1 MTTKSSLPPIPP
13 ILADVA
19 LIDGPTCAATCGLS
33 LSAWHE
39 LVRKHQAPQP
49 AIRRPRYTR
58 WRAADI
64 RKFVAELPTTVP
76 PEAGLVG
83 APMPLR
89 DKATRSDT

>member
-19 LIDGPTCAATCGLS
+19 LVDGPTCAATCGLS

-39 LVRKHQAPQP
+39 LVRKHHAPQP
-49 AIRRPRYTR
+49 AVRRPRYTR

-64 RKFVAELPTTVP
+64 RKFVAELPTAVT
-76 PEAGLVG
+76 PEAGSVG
-83 APMPLR
+83 SPMPPHG
-89 DKATRSDT
+89 KSTRSDS